1 METRLAPDARLGRP
15 DDRGMRARVHGRD
28 AVRDPEPVS
37 DCGGRRCREFEILDW
52 DRLAKIAVYEEP
64 DGKPRPLI

>member
-1 METRLAPDARLGRP
+1 VPR
-15 DDRGMRARVHGRD
+15 RAD
-28 AVRDPEPVS
+28 K
-37 DCGGRRCREFEILDW
+37 RRQGREFEILDW